1 MKYTNDQLKEAVK
14 NNIFTQ
20 EQIDVFKTF
29 VNNSND
35 QLSKLLKVLYYG
47 GGFLIISAMTWL
59 IGTSLVSLGK
69 TGVVVFFSLYLI
81 IFFISGYIFFY
92 RKKLETA
99 GGLLFSV
106 SISLV
111 PLLVFCILCLVDFW
125 DAGIEYEDFYIW
137 IKGRFIVLELCAIAF
152 AVPILIKTKFPFI
165 LFLIA
170 FALWFM
176 SMDIEPIVFEKT
188 KATWT
193 ERAVVSR
200 IFGFIMIIIGY
211 ICDIKL
217 KKDYSF
223 WLYLFGLLT
232 LISGFSVF
240 YNNDNFMFIVFGI
253 VHILMIVF
261 SVILDRNVF
270 LVFGSIGIIELL
282 GWLSYKYFKGLFL
295 FPFSLTVIGV
305 ILITCGVYYQK
316 NRGRINGFIKTRVP
330 KWILNIRPEKV
341 R

>member
-1 MKYTNDQLKEAVK
+1 MKYTNEQLKDAVK

-20 EQIDVFKTF
+20 EQMDAFKTF
-29 VNNSND
+29 ANNSND
-35 QLSKLLKVLYYG
+35 QISKLLKVLYYG

-59 IGTSLVSLGK
+59 IGTSLASLGK
-69 TGVVVFFSLYLI
+69 IGVVVFVSLYLI
-81 IFFISGYIFFY
+81 VFFISGYILFY
-92 RKKLETA
+92 RKKLEIA

-111 PLLVFCILCLVDFW
+111 PLLVFCILRLANFW
-125 DAGIEYEDFYIW
+125 EIGTEYEDFYIW

-152 AVPILIKTKFPFI
+152 AVPILLKTKFPFI
-165 LFLIA
+165 VFLIA

-176 SMDIEPIVFEKT
+176 SMDIEPIIFEKA

-193 ERAVVSR
+193 ERAIVSR

-211 ICDIKL
+211 ICDIKF

-232 LISGFSVF
+232 LTSGFSVF
-240 YNNDNFMFIVFGI
+240 YNSDNFMFIVFGM

-261 SVILDRNVF
+261 SIILDRNVF
-270 LVFGSIGIIELL
+270 LVFGSIGIIEFL
-282 GWLSYKYFKGLFL
+282 GRLSYKYFKGFFL

-305 ILITCGVYYQK
+305 ILIICGVYYQK
-316 NRGRINGFIKTRVP
+316 HKVKINGFIENRVP